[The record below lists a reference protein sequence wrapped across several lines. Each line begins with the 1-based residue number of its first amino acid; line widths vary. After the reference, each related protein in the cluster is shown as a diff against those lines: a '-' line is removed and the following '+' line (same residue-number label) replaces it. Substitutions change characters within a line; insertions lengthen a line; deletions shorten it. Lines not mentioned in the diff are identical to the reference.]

1 MNTTIAAGQ
10 LIGRNIPDMT
20 SNELYLV
27 SVQVRKQTAEKWKG
41 IDARTKSLLQCVISN
56 LLKLECGING
66 THSLDD
72 VGLGGCTLYHSLPGL
87 DCVFSGCVLQIFHAQ
102 SLKLS
107 FH

>member
-1 MNTTIAAGQ
+1 
-10 LIGRNIPDMT
+10 MT
-20 SNELYLV
+20 GNELYLV
-27 SVQVRKQTAEKWKG
+27 LVQVQKRAAEKWKD
-41 IDARTKSLLQCVISN
+41 IDARTKSLLLCVISN
-56 LLKLECGING
+56 LLKLECCVNG

-102 SLKLS
+102 LLKLS